1 MPQSFWE
8 AKVTLPWKSKEEV
21 VVATVNALL
30 TVDFHRARMLYR
42 RVASL
47 AETINVRSAS
57 KKEPTVKKALT
68 VATNPAVSIPVAVS
82 GGRFHQSQPSCMLPY
97 RSPATCRCS
106 STRF

>member
-1 MPQSFWE
+1 
-8 AKVTLPWKSKEEV
+8 

-82 GGRFHQSQPSCMLPY
+82 GGRVHGRKHRARYPTGHPPLVTDGF
-97 RSPATCRCS
+97 
-106 STRF
+106 